1 MNKVNQ
7 ITNQFKKKYFTQGN
21 IYVIIILLS
30 LVIYNN
36 YLPTLGILLSN
47 SFSLLIITVLAIYNF
62 KEKKHSTATSLIF
75 LLMVSI
81 FNKSKENKND
91 YNDTDLETTITDKS
105 NLEFFKNKSDDTN
118 DLNSNDDNNDLNSDD
133 SEENN
138 TEKCSSHNCK
148 IDHQKDVDQI
158 STDSNNSEATSND
171 SSDSEKVATISKKVN
186 LYDTFKNLHDAIHNL
201 ETFVDG
207 NN

>member
-7 ITNQFKKKYFTQGN
+7 IANQLKKKYFTQGN
-21 IYVIIILLS
+21 VYIIIILIS
-30 LVIYNN
+30 LVVYNN
-36 YLPTLGILLSN
+36 YLPRLGILLSN

-75 LLMVSI
+75 LLLVSI
-81 FNKSKENKND
+81 FNKSNENKND
-91 YNDTDLETTITDKS
+91 YNDTELENTITDKS
-105 NLEFFKNKSDDTN
+105 NLEFFKNKSDDVN
-118 DLNSNDDNNDLNSDD
+118 DLDSND

-138 TEKCSSHNCK
+138 TESCSSHNCK
-148 IDHQKDVDQI
+148 INHQKDVDEV
-158 STDSNNSEATSND
+158 STDSNNSETTSHD